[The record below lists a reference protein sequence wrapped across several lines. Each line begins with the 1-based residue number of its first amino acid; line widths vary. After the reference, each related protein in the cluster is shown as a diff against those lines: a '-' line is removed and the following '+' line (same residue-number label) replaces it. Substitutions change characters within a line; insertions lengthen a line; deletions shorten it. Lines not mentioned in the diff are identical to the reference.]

1 MKPKYKPV
9 QDYESDLFS
18 VVYQENRKMFDY
30 PWHYHYEYELTYIPN
45 GQGIRY
51 VGNSVENFFNDDLV
65 LIGSKVPHC
74 WMYESTDTKTPPNA
88 VVIYLKG
95 NFFDKEWFQSFEFNA
110 IRNMLQ
116 LSEKGIKFNQA
127 TVLKLK
133 DRCIALVKQNPF
145 QRFISLM
152 QILHELS
159 ECSDYRLLCEQN
171 FYNDLDQGNS
181 DRINIVCKFIDK
193 HYQEKISLAA
203 VAEQVHMSP
212 EYFSRF
218 FSKTMKKSFFEFLNE
233 YKISKS
239 CKLLIETEKSITEI
253 CYESG
258 FESVPFFYRQFKR
271 FKNCQPKQYRAN
283 YAKAFS

>member
-9 QDYESDLFS
+9 QDYESDLIS

-51 VGNSVENFFNDDLV
+51 VGNSIENFFSNDLV
-65 LIGSKVPHC
+65 LIGSQVPHC
-74 WMYESTDTKTPPNA
+74 WMYEPGQHKQAPNA

-95 NFFDKEWFQSFEFNA
+95 NFFDKEWIRSFEFEG
-110 IRNMLQ
+110 IRNLLK
-116 LSEKGIKFNQA
+116 LSEKGVKFGQEV
-127 TVLKLK
+127 TLQLKQQLI
-133 DRCIALVKQNPF
+133 DLVNLTPIQK
-145 QRFISLM
+145 FISLIK
-152 QILHELS
+152 ILQELS
-159 ECSDYRLLCEQN
+159 ESSEYRLLCEQK
-171 FYNDLDQGNS
+171 FSTDLDQGNS
-181 DRINIVCKFIDK
+181 DRINIVCKYIDD

-203 VAEQVHMSP
+203 VADQVHMSP

-239 CKLLIETEKSITEI
+239 CKLLIETDKSITEI
-253 CYESG
+253 CYNSG
-258 FESVPFFYRQFKR
+258 FESVPFFYRQFKK
-271 FKNCQPKQYRAN
+271 FKNCQPKQYRLN

>member
-9 QDYESDLFS
+9 QDYESDLLS

-51 VGNSVENFFNDDLV
+51 VGNSIENFFNNDLV
-65 LIGSKVPHC
+65 LIGSMVPHC
-74 WMYESTDTKTPPNA
+74 WMYEPGQDKQAPNA

-95 NFFDKEWFQSFEFNA
+95 NFFDKEWIRSFEFEG
-110 IRNMLQ
+110 IRNLLK
-116 LSEKGIKFNQA
+116 LSEKGIKFGQA
-127 TVLKLK
+127 ITLELKQQLI
-133 DRCIALVKQNPF
+133 DLVKLTPIQK
-145 QRFISLM
+145 FISLIK
-152 QILHELS
+152 ILQELS
-159 ECSDYRLLCEQN
+159 ASSDYRLLCEQK
-171 FYNDLDQGNS
+171 FSTDLDQGNS
-181 DRINIVCKFIDK
+181 DRINIVCKYIDE

-203 VAEQVHMSP
+203 VADQVHMSP

-239 CKLLIETEKSITEI
+239 CKLLIETDKSITEI
-253 CYESG
+253 CYNSG
-258 FESVPFFYRQFKR
+258 FESVPFFYRQFKK
-271 FKNCQPKQYRAN
+271 FKNCQPKQYRLN